1 MKILVTGA
9 TGYFGHM
16 LALTLARKGNI
27 VHALVRNPQSPLIP
41 QHENIIAFKGDITDK
56 NSIRPAIKDCKEV
69 YHSAAL
75 VKLYSKDPSAFFKVN
90 VEGTKNILSVALEE
104 GVKKLVFTS
113 SGSVM
118 GPSLKEPLTEK
129 DPRTTAF
136 DNDYELTKYI
146 GENIIK
152 EYNIRGLCAVT
163 VYLTK
168 IFGPGIET
176 HPMSI
181 NTIIKKFIR
190 NKISFCPSPDHYIS
204 NYVFIE
210 DAING
215 HILAMEKG
223 VSNERYIIGGANKSF
238 RDFFQVL
245 REQSGIKGKLFPVPR
260 LLVSGLALLN
270 LVQAKLSG
278 NDPYLTM
285 KGINHIYCNKALS
298 SEKAIR
304 QLGYKITP
312 FDEAIKKTILFLK
325 QKNNVS

>member
-16 LALTLARKGNI
+16 LALTLAKKGNI
-27 VHALVRNPQSPLIP
+27 VHALVRNPQSPLLP

-75 VKLYSKDPSAFFKVN
+75 VKLYSKDPSAFFKIN
-90 VEGTKNILSVALEE
+90 VEGTHNVLSVSLEE
-104 GVKKLVFTS
+104 GIKKLVFTS
-113 SGSVM
+113 SGGVM
-118 GPSLKEPLTEK
+118 GASLKEPLTEK
-129 DPRTTAF
+129 DPRITAF

-152 EYNIRGLCAVT
+152 EYSAKGLFAVT

-176 HPMSI
+176 HPFSI
-181 NTIIKKFIR
+181 NTMIKKFIR
-190 NKISFCPSPDHYIS
+190 NKISFYPSPDHYIS

-210 DAING
+210 DAVNG

-223 VSNERYIIGGANKSF
+223 LGNERYIIGGENRSF
-238 RDFFQVL
+238 KDFFRVL
-245 REQSGIKGKLFPVPR
+245 REQAGMKGKLFPLSK
-260 LLVSGLALLN
+260 LLISSLGLWNIL
-270 LVQAKLSG
+270 QAKLSG
-278 NDPYLTM
+278 KEPFVTS
-285 KGINHIYCNKALS
+285 KSINHIYCNKALS

-312 FDEAIKKTILFLK
+312 FEEAIRKTIFFLE
-325 QKNNVS
+325 QKSNAC